1 MAEFKFVK
9 ADGSVL
15 DYSTGYV
22 VVEKMVPTKVRVP
35 LFDANGV
42 RLSVEDLAEKAG
54 LKLKYIPHQT
64 AEYLA
69 FAKIQFMYGAVPEF
83 AGRVAEFKAMYDFL
97 GIAYDAKTEDVEEAL
112 VAKFENAEE
121 RADYYA
127 KFQTALLNVKINYQ
141 AGNRALYEYEVPVVE
156 GEAFDPVDDFIVW
169 SEFPVLVKWLPGNYD
184 EAEIPVKREEE
195 IVADS
200 AREAAIRE
208 ELANE

>member
-83 AGRVAEFKAMYDFL
+83 AGVTVSRYVPPFMITL
-97 GIAYDAKTEDVEEAL
+97 SPAL
-112 VAKFENAEE
+112 
-121 RADYYA
+121 
-127 KFQTALLNVKINYQ
+127 
-141 AGNRALYEYEVPVVE
+141 
-156 GEAFDPVDDFIVW
+156 
-169 SEFPVLVKWLPGNYD
+169 
-184 EAEIPVKREEE
+184 
-195 IVADS
+195 
-200 AREAAIRE
+200 ARLAAS
-208 ELANE
+208 